1 MTNKGRPGKY
11 INILASYFAMKVYKK
26 NENIPATYRNL
37 KRLNSLYHKKISYHL
52 ELYNLALQQKLWEE
66 ALNHINNAFENS
78 KKPYDPKLYEYKANV
93 LVKLKKHLDA
103 IKFYE
108 KYLETNSHNMDNI
121 FKIGELHFKLKNW
134 NSAIKYFEPLM
145 QKNKINLNGK
155 YLLAE
160 SYFNIKKYDEAE
172 HCYNSILKE
181 KDKKI
186 DQQKLAIVYY
196 KLGLLTSNKNEN
208 HELNDYYKKAIKFDR
223 KLKSKSLGIGAFHE
237 HYLHPELA
245 LKAYKEKFHLNE
257 SNVNVCAKIATLL
270 KNSQNY
276 SEAINYY
283 NKLLAL
289 DITEAEW
296 HLDLAYCYE
305 QIGEDNSA
313 ITWYKSGI
321 DRDLEHNSNS
331 YRRLGFLLYNNGQH
345 HEALETFREA
355 VIFEK
360 PFSVKQGI
368 YDKNI
373 IKKNIRYGISYKHYT
388 VDDNMVFYESMS
400 GGRMMGSPFAIFE
413 YIVNHKD
420 FENYTHV
427 WVVNSFRV
435 IPKKYRV
442 KSNIVFVTRDTDAYF
457 KYVSKAKYLI
467 CDSTLAPYVTRKPE
481 QLYLQTSHGIFYKT
495 VGRDSANTPL
505 GVAGATRN
513 LLQATHIIV
522 PNEYMAYKQP
532 RSYSI
537 KGIHSGDIAKIGYPR
552 IDVTVNLN
560 EELKRNIISKL
571 GIDEKKQIVFY
582 APTWRGTSK
591 AQNKFDSNQLVN
603 DLKSLATLNVNVIF
617 RGHPITN
624 SLLKDI
630 KLPKN
635 IIVPTPD
642 IQTNELLGMSNILI
656 SDYSSVFFDFIVTEK
671 PIIHY
676 LYDKEDYTKDRGLNL
691 EDSELPG
698 LVAKTGDQLV
708 KLVDKCLI
716 ENKPNSQYLKAKE
729 RFSTYDKGVSSKKVV
744 EWFFYDKKEEI
755 DFVDKVKKG
764 KTYLYLGGFL
774 EDIDIQKLV
783 DKLNSLVADNVVSLM
798 LNKQV
803 AKNKEKLGLLKNIN
817 PDVNLIIHDRTMPMT
832 MDEVEAH
839 RFYDKNHYFMN
850 KEMEKLYN
858 ESFVRQSRRL
868 FGDTSFDEI
877 INCVEGS
884 SYWEALKEN
893 KSNH

>member
-1 MTNKGRPGKY
+1 
-11 INILASYFAMKVYKK
+11 
-26 NENIPATYRNL
+26 
-37 KRLNSLYHKKISYHL
+37 
-52 ELYNLALQQKLWEE
+52 
-66 ALNHINNAFENS
+66 
-78 KKPYDPKLYEYKANV
+78 
-93 LVKLKKHLDA
+93 
-103 IKFYE
+103 
-108 KYLETNSHNMDNI
+108 
-121 FKIGELHFKLKNW
+121 
-134 NSAIKYFEPLM
+134 
-145 QKNKINLNGK
+145 
-155 YLLAE
+155 
-160 SYFNIKKYDEAE
+160 
-172 HCYNSILKE
+172 
-181 KDKKI
+181 
-186 DQQKLAIVYY
+186 
-196 KLGLLTSNKNEN
+196 
-208 HELNDYYKKAIKFDR
+208 
-223 KLKSKSLGIGAFHE
+223 
-237 HYLHPELA
+237 
-245 LKAYKEKFHLNE
+245 
-257 SNVNVCAKIATLL
+257 
-270 KNSQNY
+270 
-276 SEAINYY
+276 
-283 NKLLAL
+283 
-289 DITEAEW
+289 
-296 HLDLAYCYE
+296 
-305 QIGEDNSA
+305 
-313 ITWYKSGI
+313 
-321 DRDLEHNSNS
+321 
-331 YRRLGFLLYNNGQH
+331 
-345 HEALETFREA
+345 
-355 VIFEK
+355 
-360 PFSVKQGI
+360 
-368 YDKNI
+368 
-373 IKKNIRYGISYKHYT
+373 
-388 VDDNMVFYESMS
+388 DNMVFYESMS

-698 LVAKTGDQLV
+698 L
-708 KLVDKCLI
+708 
-716 ENKPNSQYLKAKE
+716 
-729 RFSTYDKGVSSKKVV
+729 
-744 EWFFYDKKEEI
+744 
-755 DFVDKVKKG
+755 
-764 KTYLYLGGFL
+764 
-774 EDIDIQKLV
+774 
-783 DKLNSLVADNVVSLM
+783 
-798 LNKQV
+798 
-803 AKNKEKLGLLKNIN
+803 
-817 PDVNLIIHDRTMPMT
+817 
-832 MDEVEAH
+832 
-839 RFYDKNHYFMN
+839 
-850 KEMEKLYN
+850 
-858 ESFVRQSRRL
+858 
-868 FGDTSFDEI
+868 
-877 INCVEGS
+877 
-884 SYWEALKEN
+884 
-893 KSNH
+893 